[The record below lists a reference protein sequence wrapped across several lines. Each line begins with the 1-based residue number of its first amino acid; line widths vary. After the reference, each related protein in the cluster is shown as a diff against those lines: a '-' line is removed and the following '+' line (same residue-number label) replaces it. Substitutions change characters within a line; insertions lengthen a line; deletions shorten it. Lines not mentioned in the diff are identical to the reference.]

1 MNKMRAGSSALRSL
15 WKKTTTTRRLFSSES
30 DLYLSAKVDVIAHRG
45 ASGYMPDHTLPT
57 YKSAF
62 ESGSDWIELDAHCT
76 KVSSFSENPMRKLT
90 PTTHH
95 HVASSSMH
103 TQGTEYW
110 LSIMT
115 LNYTRLQTLQG
126 K

>member
-1 MNKMRAGSSALRSL
+1 MNKMRSGSFTLQSL
-15 WKKTTTTRRLFSSES
+15 WKKTKATRRLFSAES

-76 KVSSFSENPMRKLT
+76 KVSGFVRILFT
-90 PTTHH
+90 RRRHH
-95 HVASSSMH
+95 RP
-103 TQGTEYW
+103 
-110 LSIMT
+110 LSKRTSIDSCS
-115 LNYTRLQTLQG
+115 Y
-126 K
+126 

>member
-1 MNKMRAGSSALRSL
+1 MNKMRAGSSALRSI
-15 WKKTTTTRRLFSSES
+15 WKKTKATRRLFSSES

-76 KVSSFSENPMRKLT
+76 KVSSFMR
-90 PTTHH
+90 
-95 HVASSSMH
+95 
-103 TQGTEYW
+103 
-110 LSIMT
+110 I
-115 LNYTRLQTLQG
+115 R
-126 K
+126 